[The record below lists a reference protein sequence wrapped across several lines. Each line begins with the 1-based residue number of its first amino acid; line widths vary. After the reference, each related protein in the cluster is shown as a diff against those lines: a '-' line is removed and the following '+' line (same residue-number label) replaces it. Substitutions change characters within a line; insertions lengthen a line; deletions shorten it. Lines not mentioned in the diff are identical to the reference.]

1 MKLHKKICVIGGG
14 YWGENHIKTLLKLDC
29 LAGIVDTSDS
39 ILNKFKDFNNIH
51 LFNDVNNT
59 FDFDFDG
66 YVIAS
71 PPTTHYKIGKKI
83 LKKSKPVLIE
93 KPLTL
98 NLKDALEL
106 NELSKKHKTNLYV
119 GHLLLFHPAYMKIKE
134 IIKSNKIGNI
144 QYIYS
149 NRLNL
154 GKIRQDENVFWS
166 FAPHDIALFQFFLN
180 SFPEKIDSDGISL
193 IRKGVHD
200 STITTFKYSNNV
212 MSHIFVSWLHP
223 YKEHKFII
231 IGSNGMISF
240 EDSAPGKPLTLY
252 NKKIDLIDG
261 SATPISGATELIHY
275 NDSMPLENELKY
287 FISSMHDYPNTK
299 INGDSALEVI
309 KILEIATE
317 SLTSN
322 L

>member
-1 MKLHKKICVIGGG
+1 MKLHKKICVVGGG

-39 ILNKFKDFNNIH
+39 ILNKFKDYYNIH
-51 LFNDVNNT
+51 LFTDVNKT

-71 PPTTHYKIGKKI
+71 PPKTHYKIGKKI

-119 GHLLLFHPAYMKIKE
+119 GHLLLFHPAFMKIKE

-166 FAPHDIALFQFFLN
+166 FAPHDIALIQFFLN
-180 SFPEKIDSDGISL
+180 SFPEEINSNGISL
-193 IRKGVHD
+193 IREGVHD

-231 IGSNGMISF
+231 VGSEGMISF
-240 EDSAPGKPLTLY
+240 EDSASNKPLTLY
-252 NKKIDLIDG
+252 NKKVDLINNN
-261 SATPISGATELIHY
+261 ATPISGSNEVIPYDNSL
-275 NDSMPLENELKY
+275 PLENELKY
-287 FISSMHDYPNTK
+287 FLSSMDKYPNTRIDGK
-299 INGDSALEVI
+299 SAVEVI
-309 KILEIATE
+309 KILEIASE
-317 SLTSN
+317 SLADR
-322 L
+322 